1 MKGNRLN
8 HFALVSAFAS
18 CMAGTAFAEGC
29 AFDGGASV
37 PEIEAFNQMMLDR
50 KFADFAAALEATANM
65 NIDGAMQSV
74 SQVYAEG
81 FDGCTTTLQRREVG
95 GLTQHLVI
103 FHGKA
108 GPLFVYWLYAGTGAE
123 FALLQFN
130 LDSGLDIL
138 ENLR

>member
-1 MKGNRLN
+1 MK
-8 HFALVSAFAS
+8 HFALMSVFAT
-18 CMAGTAFAEGC
+18 CMAGSAFAEGC
-29 AFDGGASV
+29 ALAGGDSV

-50 KFADFAAALEATANM
+50 KFADFAATLEATANM

-81 FDGCTTTLQRREVG
+81 FDGCTTTLQRSDVG

-108 GPLFVYWLYAGTGAE
+108 GPLFVYWLYAGTGAQ
-123 FALLQFN
+123 FTLLQFN
-130 LDSGLDIL
+130 LDSDLDIL